1 MSWPFGFLIFCFS
14 SAFIS
19 TTSKSSIGFYFFVLR
34 FGVGSCG
41 KLSPPLHSLHSSGR
55 LVAKLMAESSHF
67 RLLLLMLQ
75 LLLRVMGPIAVLFI
89 QSSISLDIQL
99 FGHVDGQ
106 VVCVFASPALLLA
119 EHEAPSSISGE
130 RACV

>member
-67 RLLLLMLQ
+67 RLLLLMLLQ
-75 LLLRVMGPIAVLFI
+75 LCCVSWVRLLFFLF
-89 QSSISLDIQL
+89 SRLYL
-99 FGHVDGQ
+99 
-106 VVCVFASPALLLA
+106 
-119 EHEAPSSISGE
+119 
-130 RACV
+130 

>member
-1 MSWPFGFLIFCFS
+1 MRQALP
-14 SAFIS
+14 
-19 TTSKSSIGFYFFVLR
+19 
-34 FGVGSCG
+34 
-41 KLSPPLHSLHSSGR
+41 SPPLSAFQRPPGGQTDGR
-55 LVAKLMAESSHF
+55 VQPLPLAAADATTAV
-67 RLLLLMLQ
+67 
-75 LLLRVMGPIAVLFI
+75 LRVVGPIAVLFI